1 VKRVAIVVAMTVL
14 VVAVYVLR
22 LDDVAGLY
30 KDDAYY
36 MVLAKS
42 LALGDGYALI
52 SSATTPIMPAFPPGF
67 PLLLAPVFAVAPQYP
82 GNLFWLKLISIAS
95 MIGAGALTYRYFAG
109 DREIARGKAATIALL
124 TVLTPGFVFL
134 ATSTVMAEC
143 VFTLALI
150 GSAVTIERVARR
162 ESRFAIVAAALTT
175 TAAWLIRSAGIALV
189 GGGALFIWY
198 RRGWR
203 AAAGFVAVCAIS
215 YAPWAAYSFAHGPT
229 AAESAAHGGAAV
241 YSYAQLLQTQQ
252 GGDVSS
258 SRVGLGEVPLRVL
271 KNVVNVFGHDLGA
284 VILPAGYRDAA
295 ESGLEVF
302 MLSGETGMNAGSMG
316 LGTPVVV
323 LSIVVSLVMI
333 LGALVMARQRI
344 GVAEVFCVFTVGM
357 VLLLPGRTY
366 RYVLPI
372 APLLI
377 GYFLIG
383 VEATAVR
390 FRSGSGSS
398 AFRIAAACLLSL
410 LAVEH
415 GRYLWAKVNGPAP
428 PWIQDGREVQ
438 GVTDFM
444 NQRVPAAG
452 SAVSTNPAL
461 LYLLT
466 GHKAVAYVDPYENWE
481 RWQASGIRYAVALH
495 VVPKPNRRFQYQVLY
510 ESPRLRLWVLELA
523 SAQP

>member
-1 VKRVAIVVAMTVL
+1 MTLL
-14 VVAVYVLR
+14 VVAVYMLR

-42 LALGDGYALI
+42 LARGDGYALI
-52 SSATTPIMPAFPPGF
+52 SSAATPIMPAFPPGF
-67 PLLLAPVFAVAPQYP
+67 PLLLAPVFAMVPQYP

-95 MIGAGALTYRYFAG
+95 MIGTGALTYRYFAG
-109 DREIARGKAATIALL
+109 DREIERGKAATIALL

-150 GSAVTIERVARR
+150 ASAVTIERVAHARDAGQ
-162 ESRFAIVAAALTT
+162 SRFGIVVAALTT
-175 TAAWLIRSAGIALV
+175 TAAWLIRSAGLALV
-189 GGGALFIWY
+189 AGGALFLWY

-215 YAPWAAYSFAHGPT
+215 YAPWVLYSIAHAPT
-229 AAESAAHGGAAV
+229 SAERAAHGGAAV
-241 YSYAQLLQTQQ
+241 YSYAELLQTQQ

-258 SRVGLGEVPLRVL
+258 SRVGLGEVPVRVWTQF
-271 KNVVNVFGHDLGA
+271 VNVFGHDLGA
-284 VILPAGYRDAA
+284 VVFPAGYRDAA

-323 LSIVVSLVMI
+323 LSISVSLMMI
-333 LGALVMARQRI
+333 VGALVVARRRM
-344 GVAEVFCVFTVGM
+344 GVAEFFCVFTIAM

-372 APLLI
+372 APFLI

-390 FRSGSGSS
+390 LRAGSGSS
-398 AFRIAAACLLSL
+398 AFRIAAACLLSF

-415 GRYLWAKVNGPAP
+415 GRYLWQKVNGPAP
-428 PWIQDGREVQ
+428 PWIQDGREVR

-444 NQRVPAAG
+444 NLQVPGEGA
-452 SAVSTNPAL
+452 SVSTNPAL
-461 LYLLT
+461 VYLLT
-466 GHKAVAYVDPYENWE
+466 GHKAVAYVDPNERWE
-481 RWQASGIRYAVALH
+481 RWRASGIRYAVALH
-495 VVPKPNRRFQYQVLY
+495 AVPKPSRRFGYQVLY

-523 SAQP
+523 PAQP